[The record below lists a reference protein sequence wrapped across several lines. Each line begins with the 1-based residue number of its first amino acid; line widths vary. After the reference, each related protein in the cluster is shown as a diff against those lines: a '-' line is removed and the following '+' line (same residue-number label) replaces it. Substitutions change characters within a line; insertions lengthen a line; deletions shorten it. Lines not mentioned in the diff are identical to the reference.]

1 MKTLTCNG
9 KLLSF
14 NTPLVMGVLNVTPD
28 SFYASS
34 RATFKDEILHK
45 TAQFLNQGVDIIDIG
60 AVSTRPNTDKY
71 ASESDEIERITI
83 ALELIKK
90 EFPKLVIS
98 CDTFRAKV
106 AELVIQNYDVAIIN
120 DISGGTFDPN
130 MLEIIAKFQ
139 VPYVLMHTRGNLYTM
154 HKEIDYQDFISEML
168 LFFAT
173 KIEELRMMG
182 INDIII
188 DPGFGFA
195 KTLDQ
200 NFELLKRIS
209 YLRNFECPIMV
220 GLSRKS
226 MFYKTFNTSPEESLN
241 ATNVSNLHVLQS
253 GANILRV
260 HDVKEAKE
268 TIELYK
274 KMSI

>member
-1 MKTLTCNG
+1 
-9 KLLSF
+9 
-14 NTPLVMGVLNVTPD
+14 MGVLNVTPD
-28 SFYASS
+28 SFFASS
-34 RATFKDEILHK
+34 RATIKDEILHK
-45 TAQFLNQGVDIIDIG
+45 TTQFLNQGVDIIDIG

-71 ASESDEIERITI
+71 ASEGEEIDRITI

-90 EFPKLVIS
+90 EFPNLIIS

-106 AELVIQNYDVAIIN
+106 VEIAIQNYDVAIIN
-120 DISGGTFDPN
+120 DISGGTFDPK
-130 MLEIIAKFQ
+130 MLETIAKFQ
-139 VPYVLMHTRGNLYTM
+139 VPYVLMHTKGTLYTM
-154 HKEIDYQDFISEML
+154 HQETNYQDLISEMM

-173 KIEELRMMG
+173 RIQALRKIG
-182 INDIII
+182 VNDIII

-241 ATNVSNLHVLQS
+241 ATSVSNLHVLQS

-260 HDVKEAKE
+260 HDVKEARE
-268 TIELYK
+268 TIELYR
-274 KMSI
+274 KMKI

>member
-1 MKTLTCNG
+1 M
-9 KLLSF
+9 SF

-34 RATFKDEILHK
+34 RATLKDEILHK

-71 ASESDEIERITI
+71 ASESEEIDRITI

-106 AELVIQNYDVAIIN
+106 ADFVIQNYDVAIIN
-120 DISGGTFDPN
+120 DISGGTFDLD
-130 MLEIIAKFQ
+130 MFTIIAKFQ
-139 VPYVLMHTRGNLYTM
+139 VPYVLMHTKGTLYTM
-154 HKEIDYQDFISEML
+154 HKETNYQDLISEMI

-173 KIEELRMMG
+173 KIQELRKLG

-195 KTLDQ
+195 KTLEQ

-209 YLRNFECPIMV
+209 YLRNFDCPIMV

-241 ATNVSNLHVLQS
+241 ATSVSNLHVLQS

-274 KMSI
+274 KITV